1 MKPRIL
7 PLLVLTFLPV
17 LASAQAAVQLDLV
30 ASNATSITGYYHPL
44 RIELTAT
51 RPASLKKLPPKLT
64 TPRYGVLPVA
74 SEGGRTFHVIVDEP
88 AGADAM
94 LYVDANGDGDLA
106 NDPPAEWQATRDAK
120 GYATWMGGATVS
132 LASGGETI
140 DVRLG
145 LYRFDPADPSRQQ
158 LKNTLLYYRDYAR
171 QGTLPVGDRSY
182 RVLLVDEK
190 ATGDFR
196 TAEVALL
203 VDLNAD
209 GRFTTPRESISIAG
223 PFNIGGTTW
232 EIADMSR
239 FGGSFRL
246 VKSAKTTAEILPPP
260 DHAIGKTVT
269 AFTATDMDGNA
280 VRFPGDFAGKVVML
294 DFWATW
300 CGPCMSEVPGL
311 VAAWQK
317 YRDKGFEVLG
327 ISLDQAG
334 QANAVRKV
342 LKDKGMGWRQVY
354 DGGYWQAAMAQLY
367 VVDSIPAAY
376 LVDGDT
382 GEILALGGSLR
393 GSALAGS
400 VEKALKKKGKL

>member
-1 MKPRIL
+1 VNPRIL
-7 PLLVLTFLPV
+7 PLLALTFLPV
-17 LASAQAAVQLDLV
+17 LAPAQAAVKLDLV
-30 ASNATSITGYYHPL
+30 PSDATSITGYYFPL
-44 RIELTAT
+44 KIELSAT
-51 RPASLKKLPPKLT
+51 RPGSLKKLPPKLAA
-64 TPRYGVLPVA
+64 PRYGVLPVA
-74 SEGGRTFHVIVDEP
+74 SEGGRKYHVIVDEP
-88 AGADAM
+88 TGADAV
-94 LYVDANGDGDLA
+94 LYVDANGDGDLT
-106 NDPPAEWQATRDAK
+106 NDPPADWKPSRDAK

-132 LASGGETI
+132 LAAGTQTV

-145 LYRFDPADPSRQQ
+145 LYRFDPADPSRAQ

-171 QGTLPVGDRSY
+171 QGTLPIGDRSY

-203 VDLNAD
+203 VDLNGD
-209 GRFTTPRESISIAG
+209 GRFTTPRESIRIAE

-239 FGGSFRL
+239 LGDSFRV

-260 DHAIGKTVT
+260 DHAVGKIVT
-269 AFTATDMDGNA
+269 AFTATDMDGKA
-280 VRFPGDFAGKVVML
+280 VRFPADFAGKVVML

-311 VAAWQK
+311 VAAWGT
-317 YRDKGFEVLG
+317 YRDRGFEVLG

-334 QANAVRKV
+334 QADAVRKV

-354 DGGYWQAAMAQLY
+354 DGGYWQAAIAQLY

-382 GEILALGGSLR
+382 GEILALEGSLR
-393 GSALAGS
+393 GNALAGS
-400 VEKALKKKGKL
+400 VEQALKKKGKL

>member
-1 MKPRIL
+1 VNPRIL
-7 PLLVLTFLPV
+7 PLLALTFLPV
-17 LASAQAAVQLDLV
+17 LAPAQAAVKLDLV
-30 ASNATSITGYYHPL
+30 PTEASSITGYYYPL
-44 RIELTAT
+44 RIELSAT
-51 RPASLKKLPPKLT
+51 RPGSLKKLPSKLAA
-64 TPRYGVLPVA
+64 PRYAVLPVA
-74 SEGGRTFHVIVDEP
+74 SEGGRKFHVIVDEP
-88 AGADAM
+88 AGADAV
-94 LYVDANGDGDLA
+94 LYVDANGDGDLT
-106 NDPPAEWQATRDAK
+106 NDPPAEWKATRDAK

-132 LASGGETI
+132 LAAGGETV

-145 LYRFDPADPSRQQ
+145 MYRFDPADPSRQQ

-171 QGTLPVGDRSY
+171 QGTLVIGDRSY

-196 TAEVALL
+196 TGEVALL

-232 EIADMSR
+232 EIVDMSR
-239 FGGSFRL
+239 LGDSFRV

-260 DHAIGKTVT
+260 DHAVGKTIT
-269 AFTATDMDGNA
+269 AFTATDMDGRA
-280 VRFPGDFAGKVVML
+280 VRFPADFAGKVVML

-311 VAAWQK
+311 VAAWGT
-317 YRDKGFEVLG
+317 YRAKGFEVLG

-334 QANAVRKV
+334 QADAVRKV

-354 DGGYWQAAMAQLY
+354 DGGYWNAAVAQLY
-367 VVDSIPAAY
+367 VVDGIPAAY

-382 GEILALGGSLR
+382 GEILAVGGSLR

-400 VEKALKKKGKL
+400 VEQALKKKGKL